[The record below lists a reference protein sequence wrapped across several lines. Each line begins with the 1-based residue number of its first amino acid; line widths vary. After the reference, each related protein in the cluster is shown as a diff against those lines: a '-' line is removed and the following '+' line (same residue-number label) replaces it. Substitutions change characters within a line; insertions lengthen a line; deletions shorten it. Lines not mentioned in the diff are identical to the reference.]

1 MTQQYIVGQFSSLLG
16 DLQPAPDEWVAAV
29 DALRREVES
38 SPLCMLP
45 KLAYEAMS
53 LTDLVCWSALE
64 QGQVSAFT
72 RYAETAVALGE
83 FTENAG
89 LLR

>member
-29 DALRREVES
+29 DELRREVES
-38 SPLCMLP
+38 SPLYVLP
-45 KLAYEAMS
+45 KLAHEALS
-53 LTDLVCWSALE
+53 LTDVVCWSALE
-64 QGQVSAFT
+64 QGQVSAFEG
-72 RYAETAVALGE
+72 YAKAAVALRE

-89 LLR
+89 LLP